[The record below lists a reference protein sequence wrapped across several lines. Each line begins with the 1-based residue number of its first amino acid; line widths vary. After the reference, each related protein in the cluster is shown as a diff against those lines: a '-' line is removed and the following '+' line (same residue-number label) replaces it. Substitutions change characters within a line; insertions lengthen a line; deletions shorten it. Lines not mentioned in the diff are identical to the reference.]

1 MGLTHMYRFRDFSRA
16 FACVVFLVGL
26 VPFGAVAQGKDTTP
40 LTFATVERAPFSFA
54 NGDDIDGFSIE
65 LMRAIGKEMG
75 RPVEFVMHKRFG
87 DMFTAIETGEVQGA
101 VANISISAAR
111 EQMFDFSHPI
121 FEAGLQIM
129 VPPAGAESSSVFS
142 ALFSLDILLAVLA
155 AAALLFGGGMMMW
168 LFERKR
174 QAYFDRPLGD
184 AMFTSFWWALNLV
197 VNGGF
202 EERVP
207 QSRGGRVFAV
217 LLVISSLFIVSV
229 FVAKITAAITVAAIT
244 GNIDSLADLD
254 GRRIGTTTG
263 STASTFLDR
272 RDMVHVSYDTLGDLL
287 GAFETSELDAVVFD
301 GPILAWYINNQ
312 GATYGRLLPRVFKP
326 ENYGVALPSE
336 SPLTEDI
343 NRALLSLRE
352 SGQYDQLRRKHFGA
366 SR

>member
-1 MGLTHMYRFRDFSRA
+1 MCRFRVFTLA
-16 FACVVFLVGL
+16 FACAVFLVGL
-26 VPFGAVAQGKDTTP
+26 LPFDAMAQDQDASR

-54 NGDDIDGFSIE
+54 SGTDIEGFSIE
-65 LMRAIGKEMG
+65 LMRAIGEEMG
-75 RPVEFVMHKRFG
+75 RPVEFVMHTKFS
-87 DMFTAIETGEVQGA
+87 DMLNAIDAGRADGA
-101 VANISISAAR
+101 VANISITAAR
-111 EQMFDFSHPI
+111 EEMFDFSHPI
-121 FEAGLQIM
+121 FASGLQIM
-129 VPPAGAESSSVFS
+129 VPPAGAESASVFT
-142 ALFSLDILLAVLA
+142 ALFSWDIALAILA

-207 QSRGGRVFAV
+207 QSRGGRFFAV

-263 STASTFLDR
+263 STASVFLDR
-272 RDMVHVSYDTLGDLL
+272 RDMAHLSYDNLSDLL
-287 GAFETSELDAVVFD
+287 GAFEAAELDAVVFD

-312 GATYGRLLPRVFKP
+312 GAAYGRLLPRVFKP
-326 ENYGVALPSE
+326 ENYGVALPSD

-352 SGQYDQLRRKHFGA
+352 NGRYDQLRRKHFGA